1 MTEDLQDAIVA
12 QAADLVRRLGGR
24 QEVVQFGTETG
35 RLHPASGRRG
45 GLCLRP
51 QAGRLAPCC
60 PGHKGL
66 LIALIAVGLAGKQ
79 RWHVKVEGG
88 RRLRAGSGGDCCSLF
103 ARDDYRLL
111 AVRALPLLADH
122 VILDPELLVTNRTG
136 KGDHT
141 VPPGQSG
148 SSHGNPK
155 WLL

>member
-1 MTEDLQDAIVA
+1 AA
-12 QAADLVRRLGGR
+12 QAADLVRCLRGR
-24 QEVVQFGTETG
+24 QEVIQFGAETG
-35 RLHPASGRRG
+35 RPGPASGRRG

-51 QAGRLAPCC
+51 QAGGLAP
-60 PGHKGL
+60 GGARHKGL
-66 LIALIAVGLAGKQ
+66 LIALLAVGLAGQK
-79 RWHVKVEGG
+79 RWHVKGEGG